1 MRQPCFPFL
10 IPGWRRSF
18 IMMVFREENDL
29 FFGQNKRFETAVRKT
44 NQCGATP
51 RRQKKP
57 RTGGESCT
65 GLYFWKWVVR
75 HLVTMDH
82 YFFRLNEEMMG

>member
-1 MRQPCFPFL
+1 
-10 IPGWRRSF
+10 
-18 IMMVFREENDL
+18 MMGFREENVL
-29 FFGQNKRFETAVRKT
+29 FFGQNKHFGTAARTT
-44 NQCGATP
+44 NQCGATL

-75 HLVTMDH
+75 HLVTMGH

>member
-1 MRQPCFPFL
+1 
-10 IPGWRRSF
+10 
-18 IMMVFREENDL
+18 MMFFREENDL
-29 FFGQNKRFETAVRKT
+29 FFGQNKHFGTAARTT
-44 NQCGATP
+44 NRRGATL

-57 RTGGESCT
+57 RTEGESCT

>member
-1 MRQPCFPFL
+1 MNLRVFYL
-10 IPGWRRSF
+10 TRRGLS
-18 IMMVFREENDL
+18 D
-29 FFGQNKRFETAVRKT
+29 GY
-44 NQCGATP
+44 
-51 RRQKKP
+51 KKP